1 MGISY
6 SFIDNSIYGPDD
18 INDITKSLT
27 GAGIAPFISKDSY
40 NVSDLNEMTSALV
53 GSGVQLGGCLCSIE
67 NAGTAD
73 MIATVAQGI
82 VFFESGV
89 RLTVDENGYVLPITP
104 NTAGHIYAHYSPSLQ
119 KADIIFGME
128 LPADG
133 ESVPLAEVLAD
144 GRLLDKRI
152 FAQSKV
158 ATFGKN
164 ISLSVPFVSI
174 DPVLIRTVGDGK
186 YYKVASVQ
194 GVDLSKFNYAVV
206 TVDAEPTPE
215 SLRITTFY
223 DIVRNQGIFS
233 IIDNDSAF
241 AGGSLG
247 TVVNYSMTRLVEVCD
262 NELCIVAR
270 CSTTNNGEK
279 YLSMFKNHAYFAM
292 LM

>member
-53 GSGVQLGGCLCSIE
+53 GEGVQLGGCLCSVQNVGMAE
-67 NAGTAD
+67 
-73 MIATVAQGI
+73 MHVEVAQGI

-89 RLTVDENGYVLPITP
+89 RLTVDENGYVLPIAP

-119 KADIIFGME
+119 KADIVFGAE
-128 LPADG
+128 LPTDG
-133 ESVPLAEVLAD
+133 ECVLLAEVLTD
-144 GRLLDKRI
+144 GTLLDKRI
-152 FAQSKV
+152 FSRSKI
-158 ATFGKN
+158 ATLGKN

-206 TVDAEPTPE
+206 TVGAEPTPE
-215 SLRITTFY
+215 KLQITTFY
-223 DIVRNQGIFS
+223 DIVKNQGIFS

-247 TVVNYSMTRLVEVCD
+247 TVVNYSMARFVEVCD
-262 NELCIVAR
+262 NELCIIAQ
-270 CSTTNNGEK
+270 CSTMNNGEK
-279 YLSMFKNHAYFAM
+279 YLYMFKNHAYFAM